1 METAN
6 PALIV
11 GVFRDQVKANKA
23 MDELKQGGFRE
34 DQIKS
39 TAYNLNAVQEAQ
51 DSPELVAESSR
62 IVVTVMAEG
71 RDEDAVGI
79 LVNNGAN
86 NADLP
91 FGTILDHGTI
101 VSSEPETGPVTSEQ
115 QVDTAA
121 GFSNDSF
128 YSKGQLSGQ
137 PGDTVI

>member
-6 PALIV
+6 PSLIA

-39 TAYNLNAVQEAQ
+39 TRYNLNAVQEAQ
-51 DSPELVAESSR
+51 DSPDLVTESSR

-71 RDEDAVGI
+71 RDQDAVGI

-91 FGTILDHGTI
+91 SGTILDHGTI
-101 VSSEPETGPVTSEQ
+101 VSSEPETGPVTSE
-115 QVDTAA
+115 
-121 GFSNDSF
+121 
-128 YSKGQLSGQ
+128 
-137 PGDTVI
+137 